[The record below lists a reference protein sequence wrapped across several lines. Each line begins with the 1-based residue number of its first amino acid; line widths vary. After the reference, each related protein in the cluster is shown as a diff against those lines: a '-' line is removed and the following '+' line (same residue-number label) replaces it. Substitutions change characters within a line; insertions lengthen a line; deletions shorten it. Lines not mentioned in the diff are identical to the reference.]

1 MISQSAFVRV
11 GDTERHMIQYNP
23 SNCLHRLI
31 YKRFD
36 YAGMFPPAALSFD
49 EMLAEAAGH
58 ATTLT
63 LPWMIG
69 TSLVLD
75 AGSAK
80 KLATHNLIALPFTSP
95 LTVSVL
101 VTDGVSSAIEA
112 AKALDQARGTLRFRV
127 TSFEAK
133 VSPATLPVV
142 IKELGGYT
150 ERTGAS
156 IALEPDLSISDWRE
170 VLQETVQ
177 AISKSPL
184 ARQLALKC
192 RCTGPTGIDAEKLAV
207 ALAVAADARLGFKVT
222 GGFHHPITEPAV
234 HTYPMGFLN
243 LSCAVYLRRAM
254 GAAISQSA
262 LAELLTNNSITRFS
276 FSEGVAC
283 DAGTISAQQLE
294 TALRSAPFSIGSC
307 SIHEPD
313 EDLVRLLGLEP

>member
-1 MISQSAFVRV
+1 
-11 GDTERHMIQYNP
+11 
-23 SNCLHRLI
+23 
-31 YKRFD
+31 
-36 YAGMFPPAALSFD
+36 MFPPAALSFD
-49 EMLAEAAGH
+49 DMLAEAAGH

-69 TSLVLD
+69 TTLVLD
-75 AGSAK
+75 AGGAK

-101 VTDGVSSAIEA
+101 VTDGVSSTIEA
-112 AKALDQARGTLRFRV
+112 AKALDQARGTLLFRV

-133 VSPATLPVV
+133 VSPATLQV
-142 IKELGGYT
+142 IVKELGSYT

-156 IALEPDLSISDWRE
+156 IALEPDLSTSDWRE

-177 AISKSPL
+177 AISESPL

-243 LSCAVYLRRAM
+243 LSCAVYLRRAL
-254 GAAISQSA
+254 GSAISESA
-262 LAELLTNNSITRFS
+262 LAELLMNNSITRFS
-276 FSEGVAC
+276 FAEGLAY
-283 DAGTISAQQLE
+283 DAVRISAQELDAAVQ
-294 TALRSAPFSIGSC
+294 RAPFSIGSC

-313 EDLVRLLGLEP
+313 QDLVRLLGIDV